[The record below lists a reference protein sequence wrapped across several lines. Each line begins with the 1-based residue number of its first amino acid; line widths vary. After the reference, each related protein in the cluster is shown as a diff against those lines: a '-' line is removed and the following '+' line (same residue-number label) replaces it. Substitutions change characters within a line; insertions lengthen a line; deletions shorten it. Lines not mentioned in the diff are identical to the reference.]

1 MVFNQEMMTVVP
13 YLTNRKKRKRNRG
26 ENNANE
32 HIGKID
38 LLEGQ
43 EVKIESPGSPST
55 VHTVPSARGHLLLGE
70 GAQGSCSRQRLA
82 VANLQEEPLREE
94 LMGKD
99 WRSQDKTDASFALQF
114 SSYKYRTFRTV
125 KERTQQCLYGL
136 PE

>member
-55 VHTVPSARGHLLLGE
+55 VPSARGHLLLGE

-99 WRSQDKTDASFALQF
+99 WRSQDKTDASFSLQF